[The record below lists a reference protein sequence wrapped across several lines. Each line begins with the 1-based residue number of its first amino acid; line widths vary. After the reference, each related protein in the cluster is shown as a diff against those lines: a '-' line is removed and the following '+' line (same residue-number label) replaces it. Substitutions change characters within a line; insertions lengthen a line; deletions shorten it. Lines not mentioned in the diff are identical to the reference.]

1 MVTQSPPHRV
11 VIVGGGF
18 GGLNAAKRLAKKGR
32 GRLEITLVDRR
43 NHHLFQPLLYQVAT
57 AGLSPADISAP
68 IRRVTRGCEG
78 LEVHL
83 AEVTGLD
90 LDQKRV
96 LTSRRTLDYDSL
108 VLACGATHSYFGND
122 RWEEFA
128 PGLKTVEQAVEIR
141 RRILRAFEEA
151 EVETDPKRRRALMTF
166 VVVGGGPTGVE
177 LAGALGEIS
186 RFTLCKDFRNVDP
199 TRTRILLIEGGERI
213 LQAFDPELSESA
225 ARKLESLG
233 VTVWTSTRVTNVD
246 ASGVWMGEEHL
257 EAATVVWAAGI
268 RASRLN
274 DCLGVELDRTGRVS
288 VQPDLSLAGRPEVF
302 IVGDQSRFQSANGD
316 VVPSLAPAAIQQGR
330 RAADNIIADLDGVP
344 RTPFE
349 YLDKGMMAT
358 IGRAAAIAQ
367 FRGMKFRGLFAW
379 LAWCFVH
386 ILYLIG
392 FRNRFLVLFQWMWS
406 YLRFGRGARLIT
418 EKEWR
423 MMPPPPSPPPTV
435 APSTPEIAKD

>member
-1 MVTQSPPHRV
+1 MSKDKKVKRV

-18 GGLNAAKRLAKKGR
+18 AGLNAAKRLAKKSR
-32 GRLEITLVDRR
+32 GRLDIVLVDRR

-68 IRRVTRGCEG
+68 IRRFTRANRS

-83 AEVTGLD
+83 AEVTGFD
-90 LDQKRV
+90 LDKREV
-96 LTSRRTLDYDSL
+96 FTSRRTLSYDYL

-122 RWEEFA
+122 HWEPFA
-128 PGLKTVEQAVEIR
+128 PGLKTIEQAVEIR

-151 EVETDPKRRRALMTF
+151 EVETDAKRRRALMTF

-186 RFTLCKDFRNVDP
+186 RFTLSRDFRNVDP
-199 TRTRILLIEGGERI
+199 SRTRILLIESGDR
-213 LQAFDPELSESA
+213 LLKAFDPELSDAA
-225 ARKLESLG
+225 ARTLESLG
-233 VTVWTSTRVTNVD
+233 VTVWTSTRVSDLDEN
-246 ASGVWMGEEHL
+246 GIWMGDEYL
-257 EAATVVWAAGI
+257 EASTVVWAAGI
-268 RASRLN
+268 RASSLN
-274 DCLGVELDRTGRVS
+274 QGLGVELDRIGRAPVGL
-288 VQPDLSLAGRPEVF
+288 DLSLEGRPEVF
-302 IVGDQSRFQSANGD
+302 VVGDQARFQMRNGD
-316 VVPSLAPAAIQQGR
+316 FVPPLAPAAIQQGR
-330 RAADNIIADLDGVP
+330 HAANNILADLDGNS
-344 RTPFE
+344 RIAFE

-367 FRGMKFRGLFAW
+367 FRGLKFRGFFAW

-392 FRNRFLVLFQWMWS
+392 FRNKVLVLFQWMWS

-418 EKEWR
+418 EREWR
-423 MMPPPPSPPPTV
+423 MDPSKSPPT
-435 APSTPEIAKD
+435 PSVSGRSGTGD